1 MQMWVY
7 IVRRTLLLIPIII
20 GVMTITFILISAL
33 PTGIR
38 CVSYFPIPR
47 SGNVGPTGP
56 CPGNPGQQ
64 NCPNPWWTHCVATL
78 GLNNPVPLQWA
89 TYMYNSLTF
98 SWGTVNVNSYI
109 SQHSVYAY
117 MGGEPV
123 LSALAQVL
131 PYTLELATISLALI
145 IAISIPLGNLS
156 AANRNRPVDQASRV
170 MSFSGYAIAP
180 FLLGTLLLMAFVIL
194 IGSSNGWHSLTCSAS
209 STYLEFY
216 KSWPAQACFPGDA
229 YPSWMQS
236 NGVVTS
242 PTGFPTFDAAYHGQ
256 WLIAADTLIR
266 LILPAFVIAYTSIA
280 GLLRYVRNS
289 MLEVMN
295 LDFVRT
301 ARAKGVPESIVINRH
316 AGRNSL
322 NVTITVLGLTF
333 ATFISGFPVTETV
346 FGLTGVGRL
355 LALSINIPFDYGVI
369 FGSVLLFT
377 YLVVAANIIVDVLYA
392 YLDPRVRLG

>member
-7 IVRRTLLLIPIII
+7 IIRRALLVIPIII

-47 SGNVGPTGP
+47 SGDIGPTAP
-56 CPGNPGQQ
+56 CVGAPTKI
-64 NCPNPWWTHCVATL
+64 CPNPWWTHCTSVL
-78 GLNNPVPLQWA
+78 GLNTPIPVQWA
-89 TYMYNSLTF
+89 TYMAHSLSF
-98 SWGTVNVNSYI
+98 NWGTVNLNSYL
-109 SQHSVYAY
+109 STRSDFSFMA
-117 MGGEPV
+117 GEPV
-123 LSALAQVL
+123 TTALAQVL
-131 PYTLELATISLALI
+131 PYTLELATISLLLI
-145 IAISIPLGNLS
+145 LIVSIPLGNLS
-156 AANRNRPVDQASRV
+156 AANRNRPIDQASRV
-170 MSFSGYAIAP
+170 MSFSGYALAP
-180 FLLGTLLLMAFVIL
+180 FLLGSLLLMAFVLL
-194 IGSSNGWHSLTCSAS
+194 IGASNGWHSLTCAS
-209 STYLEFY
+209 SPTYLEFY
-216 KSWPAQACFPGDA
+216 HSWPAQSCWPGDA
-229 YPSWMQS
+229 YPSWLS
-236 NGVVTS
+236 NGVASS
-242 PTGFPTFDAAYHGQ
+242 PTGFPTIDAAYHGM
-256 WLIAADTLIR
+256 WGIAADTLIR
-266 LILPAFVIAYTSIA
+266 LLLPAFVIAYGSIA

-301 ARAKGVPESIVINRH
+301 ARAKGVPESVVISRH

-333 ATFISGFPVTETV
+333 ASFIAGFPVTETV

-355 LALSINIPFDYGVI
+355 LALSINIPFDYGII
-369 FGSVLLFT
+369 FGSVILFT